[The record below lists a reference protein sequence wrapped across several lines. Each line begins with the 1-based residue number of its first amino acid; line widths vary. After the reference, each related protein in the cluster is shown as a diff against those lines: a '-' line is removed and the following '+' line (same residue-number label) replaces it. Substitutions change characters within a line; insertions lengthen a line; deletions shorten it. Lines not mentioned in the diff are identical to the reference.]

1 MKPKSSIRNIPIYQ
15 PGKPI
20 EEVKREYGLSEVIKL
35 ASNENPYG
43 CSSQVWES
51 LTNIKDQLQYYPEDT
66 APELTEKLAEHL
78 EIDPRRLIFGNGS
91 DEVIQMICRTY
102 LEPGCESIMAEHTF
116 SRYEANV
123 RIEGATVVKV
133 PMTDGTHDLEAMAA
147 AITERTKVIWICNPN
162 NPTGTFV
169 THQALADFLDQV
181 PEHVLVVL
189 DEAYYEYV
197 IDESY
202 PDSLSL
208 LDYNPQLIVLR
219 TFSKIYGLASFRI
232 GYGVAHPDVLKNLH
246 SVREPF
252 NTNRLAQMAALAAL
266 EDQSF
271 VYSCRRQNRAA
282 LKQMEEFLDQRG
294 YHYYPSQTNFLLF
307 DTGFP
312 AEEAFTYLLERGIV
326 TRRGDQLGFPTYLR
340 VNTGTEEQTTRFIE
354 ELNEFL
360 QRKRALLS

>member
-15 PGKPI
+15 PGKTI
-20 EEVKREYGLSEVIKL
+20 EEVKREYGLTEVIKL

-43 CSSQVWES
+43 CSSRVWEKLS
-51 LTNIKDQLQYYPEDT
+51 EIKEQLQYYPEDT
-66 APELTEKLAEHL
+66 APELREKLAEHL

-102 LEPGCESIMAEHTF
+102 LEPGCEAIMAEHTF

-123 RIEGATVVKV
+123 RIEGAKVIKV
-133 PMTDGTHDLEAMAA
+133 PMIDGTHDLEAMAA

-169 THQALADFLDQV
+169 TQQALVDFLDQI

-197 IDESY
+197 TDESY

-208 LDYNPQLIVLR
+208 LDYNPQLIILR

-232 GYGVAHPDVLKNLH
+232 GYGVAHPDVLQQLH
-246 SVREPF
+246 CVREPF
-252 NTNRLAQMAALAAL
+252 NTNRLAQLAALAAL

-271 VYSCRRQNRAA
+271 VQYCRRQNRAA
-282 LKQMEEFLDQRG
+282 LKQIEKYLDQLG
-294 YHYYPSQTNFLLF
+294 YHYFPSQGNFLLF

-312 AEEAFTYLLERGIV
+312 AEEAFTFLLKRGIV

-340 VNTGTEEQTTRFIE
+340 VNTGTEEQTSRFIE
-354 ELNEFL
+354 ELNAFFL
-360 QRKRALLS
+360 GKQALPL